1 MKPSDVVLSEALPV
15 DDSGAG
21 LVVLSLRDPH
31 LLEGAERRE
40 DRAADPHRVLPLGGR
55 HNLDLH
61 GGGSEGCELLGHALA
76 NPAKHRGAT
85 RQDHVRIQVLA
96 DVDIALHDGLEGGV
110 VDAAGLL
117 ADEAR
122 LEQHFRAAEALAA
135 HGDDVAVG
143 ELVGLLLVRAL
154 SGRLHL
160 GVKIQS
166 DVAQLL
172 FDIAHN
178 LALGGGGEGIA
189 ALRKDLHQVLSEVP
203 ACQVQAKNGVRQGIA
218 LIDRH
223 RVRDTIAGVH
233 HDPRSAAG
241 GVQREHSLDRDVHGG
256 HVERLEHDL
265 RHPLAVGLRVQRRL
279 GQQDGVLL
287 GCDTQLVVEGV
298 VPDLLH
304 IIPVCHDAVFNRV
317 L

>member
-160 GVKIQS
+160 GVKIKS

-172 FDIAHN
+172 LNIAHN
-178 LALGGGGEGIA
+178 LALSSGGEGVTT
-189 ALRKDLHQVLSEVP
+189 LGEDLHQVFGEVP
-203 ACQVQAKNGVRQGIA
+203 ARQVQAEDGVRQGVA
-218 LIDRH
+218 LVDWH
-223 RVRDTIAGVH
+223 RVRYAIA
-233 HDPRSAAG
+233 
-241 GVQREHSLDRDVHGG
+241 
-256 HVERLEHDL
+256 
-265 RHPLAVGLRVQRRL
+265 
-279 GQQDGVLL
+279 
-287 GCDTQLVVEGV
+287 
-298 VPDLLH
+298 
-304 IIPVCHDAVFNRV
+304 
-317 L
+317 